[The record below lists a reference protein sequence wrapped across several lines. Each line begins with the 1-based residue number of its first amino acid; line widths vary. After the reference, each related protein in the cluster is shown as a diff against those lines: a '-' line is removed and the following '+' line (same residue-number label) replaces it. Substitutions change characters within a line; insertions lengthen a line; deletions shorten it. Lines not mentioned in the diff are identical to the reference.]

1 MSIILVLLQKL
12 MFNQSCICKLNAAP
26 NVFLTIFAAQKQNN
40 MKNTII
46 LFTLLIG
53 INFCYSQ
60 ECFTPYN
67 HYEIQL
73 NEGDCS
79 NYLFFIP
86 NKYTPTLT
94 VKINFHFFRNDDGS
108 GDYQPADSLKIKQ
121 MIQWL
126 NAIYKYLAPPTI
138 APATLTDTIYDSKIQ
153 FILKGV
159 YYHNNS
165 QYYSGDSDVHYYSN
179 LFITDYGINP
189 SSEIN
194 VFFHYNSH
202 YPYSGGCGSSNQV
215 TLHNQVIENYAT
227 AQLLAHELGHSL
239 GLDHTWYGQFDDT
252 FFPDNN
258 KAFVQC
264 NKIDI
269 SNNIMGYNMC
279 RNYLS
284 PKQIGYM
291 HKCLTT
297 NIDRRI
303 FLETDISYP
312 NLQIDSSFTLN
323 HAIFF
328 NGNVIIESGYTLNI
342 TCQVYCSQNA
352 NIIVRPGG
360 KLIVDGGEL
369 TSAGNAMWKGVII
382 EGNADSSRL
391 ERCQGNIILK
401 NGATISNAL
410 CGVKVLGGGII
421 KATDAYFTN
430 NSQSIE
436 MYEYNHPQVV
446 SSYLPL
452 RKTYFCNCVFNVNN
466 NAFFANSE
474 SFTHVSLMGIQDA
487 AFVSCSFTDT
497 RSNQY
502 LNLLGVGIA
511 AFSSSLDL
519 DDNHINI
526 LTPARNLFS
535 GLGTGILVQNSYE
548 NTSRVQCCHF
558 INNSTGIHAINA
570 DYLVCRDNVFEIEHP
585 IYGIAGNTH
594 GIILEESSQY
604 TVMNNFFSGIG
615 TYSIGISFYNSG
627 IHNNL
632 VKNNTFENLYVGC
645 YVDGC
650 NGGSIYESVFEM
662 KGLTFRCNKYLNQS
676 LNDIYI
682 NSNATIHPFQ
692 GALWKAAGN
701 YFTTSMNI
709 VNMGTELIQ
718 YYYDMNET
726 GHLPNHT
733 ERVRLLSTNGNDC
746 GYYGYNDWYS
756 LVDNIPID
764 VLEYQFVTGNDQYQ
778 IIANTYISSYGNQI
792 PTIFGGTQASAL
804 ADLLNAQWNLTEICN
819 AAIYKITSD
828 SVFDEFLYEIW
839 LERAETVGSNY
850 ALMENYFHYNA
861 TAYNSYRNSLLSRT
875 ANTAETTNL
884 IRLYD
889 LRHAVSNSDLGWKN
903 MDSNSVNVLRH
914 IAQNRNRAGMIA
926 KSVLSTFY
934 GETYRYDSLHPLF
947 PVISFD
953 NNRNGFI
960 QKQFDEQHPK
970 WFPEDA
976 EWIYMRPSPSGPEVE
991 AVPFYVKGD
1000 TVINEKKCVMTNIS
1014 TYFLGG
1020 KGLCF
1025 YEENDSVFYYN
1036 ETTESFQILYDFS
1049 LQAGDSYVICP
1060 SDRFIN
1066 DSLFV
1071 FIDSVTSVW
1080 VNGVSLRV
1088 QYVHTQSVS
1097 HTERPNFWQI
1107 GDMNKAVIYETIGSL
1122 NFFIPQ
1128 EDGWNDD
1135 FFSHLCQYSG
1145 NSIYYKQNPDENCDT
1160 KSRITEA
1167 DNIGCLHICPNPASK
1182 YVDVSISEETSG
1194 KENEWTVVDVLG
1206 HVVYRNATAAS
1217 EVRIPLDGMSKG
1229 LYVVRYCSGNDIRHG
1244 RFVIL

>member
-1 MSIILVLLQKL
+1 M
-12 MFNQSCICKLNAAP
+12 
-26 NVFLTIFAAQKQNN
+26 
-40 MKNTII
+40 
-46 LFTLLIG
+46 
-53 INFCYSQ
+53 
-60 ECFTPYN
+60 
-67 HYEIQL
+67 
-73 NEGDCS
+73 
-79 NYLFFIP
+79 
-86 NKYTPTLT
+86 T

-159 YYHNNS
+159 YYHNSS
-165 QYYSGDSDVHYYSN
+165 QCYNANANTNTDDFYIYYGTN
-179 LFITDYGINP
+179 KT
-189 SSEIN
+189 SEIN
-194 VFFHYNSH
+194 VFFYKNSK
-202 YPYSGGCGSSNQV
+202 YSVGGGCASYNYI
-215 TLHNQVIENYAT
+215 LMHNQIIENYAT

-252 FFPDNN
+252 YFPDSN

-264 NKIDI
+264 NNIDI

-291 HKCLTT
+291 HKCLITSSGRR
-297 NIDRRI
+297 NFIDVGSI
-303 FLETDISYP
+303 DPDLH
-312 NLQIDSSFTLN
+312 IDSSFTMN
-323 HAIFF
+323 HAVFF
-328 NGNVIIESGYTLNI
+328 NGNVIIDSGYTLNV
-342 TCQVYCSQNA
+342 TCQVYCSPQA
-352 NIIVRPGG
+352 RIIVRPSG
-360 KLIVDGGEL
+360 KLIVDGGVI
-369 TSAGNAMWKGVII
+369 TSSGNAMWQGVLV
-382 EGNADSSRL
+382 EGKPDSARL
-391 ERCQGNIILK
+391 ERCQGTIILQ

-410 CGVKVLGGGII
+410 CGVNIQGGGII
-421 KATDAYFTN
+421 KATGASFTN
-430 NSQSIE
+430 NFQGVA
-436 MYEYNHPQVV
+436 MQEYNHAQVV

-452 RKTYFCNCVFNVNN
+452 RKTYFQNCTFTINS
-466 NAFFANSE
+466 NAFFS
-474 SFTHVSLMGIQDA
+474 SPFTHVSLIGIQDA

-497 RSNQY
+497 RNNLY
-502 LNLLGVGIA
+502 LNQLGIGIY
-511 AFSSSLDL
+511 AFHSSIDTR
-519 DDNHINI
+519 DGNEYQF
-526 LTPARNLFS
+526 TPVRNLFS
-535 GLGTGILVQNSYE
+535 GLGTGISVQCSNE
-548 NTSRVQCCHF
+548 NTSRILDCRF
-558 INNSTGIHAINA
+558 TNNSAGIHAVNA
-570 DYLVCRDNVFEIEHP
+570 NYLICRDNVFEIEHP

-756 LVDNIPID
+756 LVDNISID
-764 VLEYQFVTGNDQYQ
+764 VLEYQFITGNDQYQ

-839 LERAETVGSNY
+839 IERAETVGNNY

-875 ANTAETTNL
+875 ANTPETTNL

-914 IAQNRNRAGMIA
+914 IAQNMNRAGLIA

-947 PVISFD
+947 PVISFY

-960 QKQFDEQHPK
+960 QKQFNEQHPK
-970 WFPEDA
+970 WFPKDA
-976 EWIYMRPSPSGPEVE
+976 EWIYMRPSPSAPEVE

-1014 TYFLGG
+1014 TYFLGD

-1025 YEENDSVFYYN
+1025 YEKNDSVFYYN

-1097 HTERPNFWQI
+1097 HAERRNFWQI
-1107 GDMNKAVIYETIGSL
+1107 GNMNKAVIYETIGSL

-1145 NSIYYKQNPDENCDT
+1145 DRIRFKSNPDENCEKT
-1160 KSRITEA
+1160 GVLKP
-1167 DNIGCLHICPNPASK
+1167 DNTNLRLLVWPNPVSGMLHVQLPDTEKGNVWVTVCDLLGRVMLQKENLSK
-1182 YVDVSISEETSG
+1182 PELDVSSLPAGMYLLQVQTADG
-1194 KENEWTVVDVLG
+1194 KIL
-1206 HVVYRNATAAS
+1206 TA
-1217 EVRIPLDGMSKG
+1217 K
-1229 LYVVRYCSGNDIRHG
+1229 
-1244 RFVIL
+1244 FVKE